1 MGRWHGW
8 GFIVAA
14 VIFRIGGMK
23 GCWCISTTSTV
34 IASRWWMR
42 RQSAGVG
49 KRTGKYDAYSNDH
62 AGDGAGELATSAG
75 IEVAVAA
82 VAQVVNPD
90 GTPCVAV
97 AVKRIV
103 RCCHCRP
110 AACQSAA
117 DFAGAQTGAGKIP
130 SAESKLCLGL
140 NKIVCAIARDSSKT
154 LRSYP
159 HAENSCESAT
169 IN

>member
-1 MGRWHGW
+1 MAFR
-8 GFIVAA
+8 VSDLDAA
-14 VIFRIGGMK
+14 AAK
-23 GCWCISTTSTV
+23 S
-34 IASRWWMR
+34 AA
-42 RQSAGVG
+42 SAGVG

-62 AGDGAGELATSAG
+62 AGDSAGELATSAG
-75 IEVAVAA
+75 IVVAVAA
-82 VAQVVNPD
+82 VAQAVNPD

-110 AACQSAA
+110 TACQSAA

-130 SAESKLCLGL
+130 GAESKLCLGL
-140 NKIVCAIARDSSKT
+140 TEMGCAIAKDCSKT

-159 HAENSCESAT
+159 HAEDSCKSAT